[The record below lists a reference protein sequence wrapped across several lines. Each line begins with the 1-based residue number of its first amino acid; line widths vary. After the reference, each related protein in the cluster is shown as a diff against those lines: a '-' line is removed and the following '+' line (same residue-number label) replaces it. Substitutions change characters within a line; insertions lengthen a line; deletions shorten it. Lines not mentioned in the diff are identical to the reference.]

1 VAAVPAGIVLAR
13 ETKLVTL
20 VRSSASIAIAVLLGV
35 AAVVLARRAR
45 EYVQITIGRA
55 GGETQARI
63 GRVLGILGVLVAVTA
78 AVALAFYGLLALFA
92 E

>member
-1 VAAVPAGIVLAR
+1 MLAR
-13 ETKLVTL
+13 ETEVVTL
-20 VRSSASIAIAVLLGV
+20 VRSSGSIAVAILAGI

-55 GGETQARI
+55 GGEAQARI
-63 GRVLGILGVLVAVTA
+63 GRGLGILGILLAATA
-78 AVALAFYGLLALFA
+78 AIALAFYGLLTLFA

>member
-1 VAAVPAGIVLAR
+1 
-13 ETKLVTL
+13 
-20 VRSSASIAIAVLLGV
+20 
-35 AAVVLARRAR
+35 
-45 EYVQITIGRA
+45 VQITIGRA